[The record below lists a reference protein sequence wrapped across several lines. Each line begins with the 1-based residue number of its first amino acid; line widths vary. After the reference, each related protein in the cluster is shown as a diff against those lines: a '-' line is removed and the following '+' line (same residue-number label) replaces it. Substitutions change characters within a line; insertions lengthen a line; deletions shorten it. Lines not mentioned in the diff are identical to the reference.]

1 MTLRIKKRLSKRNK
15 KQFPASAE
23 RGMLVWAPHSSSLLT
38 ASASAAIVAK
48 KRTGMGT
55 LDTLGS
61 APRSNNSFR
70 VFKRMRCLVRQTH
83 TQIKLHKKY
92 TNKNRVIRTEKWALE
107 KRELTRLSWLPFCVQ
122 SPVCQSTEESLC
134 DSALLLNAAFLPL
147 WPGCY
152 SCWRSGPSQRSVVGS
167 LLCLC
172 PAADRRQ
179 RWVQRSLLKDIP
191 LCFIPELFLLL

>member
-1 MTLRIKKRLSKRNK
+1 MNRKV
-15 KQFPASAE
+15 FPASVE
-23 RGMLVWAPHSSSLLT
+23 RGMSVWAPHSSSLLT

-83 TQIKLHKKY
+83 TSNYTDIHNQEQSHQNRTMSAGKKW
-92 TNKNRVIRTEKWALE
+92 T
-107 KRELTRLSWLPFCVQ
+107 ELTRFSWRPFCVR
-122 SPVCQSTEESLC
+122 SPVCQSAEESLC
-134 DSALLLNAAFLPL
+134 DSAPLPKAALLPL

-152 SCWRSGPSQRSVVGS
+152 SCWQSGQSRRSAVGS
-167 LLCLC
+167 VLCLC

-179 RWVQRSLLKDIP
+179 KWVQRSLSNQPQGIIP
-191 LCFIPELFLLL
+191 LRFIPELFLLL